1 MILINRLTCAAD
13 VSIAMLIA
21 IAISV
26 LHQFNPT
33 IQSLLIVVAEIATE
47 KRRARDYFD
56 REFNLH
62 GHIELSG
69 SRPEAYR
76 LPSS

>member
-1 MILINRLTCAAD
+1 
-13 VSIAMLIA
+13 MLIA

-26 LHQFNPT
+26 LNQFNPT
-33 IQSLLIVVAEIATE
+33 IQSLLIVVAEITTE
-47 KRRARDYFD
+47 KRRARRDYFD
-56 REFNLH
+56 RVFNLH
-62 GHIELSG
+62 GHIELSS